1 MISIVHIFWAFTY
14 GGIETML
21 VNIVNAQSQAGA
33 KVSVII
39 INDMVAPELRSK
51 INKEINFI
59 VIGRKKNSFGIGYIK
74 KVNSLLDKLNPDVIH
89 IHNSAI
95 RNLIN
100 DSRIKKSIIVA
111 TVHDIPNGEIG
122 SNWRFCSII
131 ARLLKKNQGNV
142 RAINRVDHVFSI
154 SKTVAEGLYKGY
166 KINSTVV
173 ENGIK
178 TSIFL
183 KRDEGK
189 SIKPFQI
196 VQVSRL
202 EHEKKGQDL
211 LIEALRIIREKVDV
225 KLAFIGE
232 GSSLDY
238 LKGLVHKREVVDN
251 VAFLGAQPQSY
262 ISTHLKDFDLFVQ
275 PSRFEG
281 FGLTVAEAMAANV
294 PVLVTKGQGPAEVT
308 EGERYGWTF
317 PNGNV
322 QELANKL
329 LYIINNYQEAL
340 DKASIA
346 QRHVSEKYDVSVT
359 ATKYLKHYESILS
372 AKKLRD

>member
-1 MISIVHIFWAFTY
+1 MISVAHVFWAFTY

-59 VIGRKKNSFGIGYIK
+59 VIGRKRNSFGIGYIK
-74 KVNSLLDKLNPDVIH
+74 KINSLLDKLNPDVIH

-100 DSRIKKSIIVA
+100 DSLAKKSIIVA
-111 TVHDIPNGEIG
+111 TVHDIPNGKIG

-131 ARLLKKNQGNV
+131 ARMLRKNQGNV
-142 RAINRVDHVFSI
+142 RAVNRVDHVFSI
-154 SKTVAEGLYKGY
+154 SNTVAEGLYNGY

-173 ENGIK
+173 ENGIN

-189 SIKPFQI
+189 DIKPFQI

-211 LIEALRIIREKVDV
+211 LIEAMRIIREKVDA
-225 KLAFIGE
+225 KLTLIGD

-238 LKGLVHKREVVDN
+238 LNELAQKRDVLDIVT
-251 VAFLGAQPQSY
+251 FLGAQPQSY

-294 PVLVTKGQGPAEVT
+294 PVLVTEGQGPAEVS
-308 EGERYGWTF
+308 EGEHYGWTF
-317 PNGNV
+317 KNGSV
-322 QELANKL
+322 LELANKI
-329 LYIINNYQEAL
+329 LYIINHYQEAL
-340 DKASIA
+340 DKACSA
-346 QRHVSEKYDVSVT
+346 QKHVSEKYDVCVT
-359 ATKYLKHYESILS
+359 ATKYLKLYESILS
-372 AKKLRD
+372 SK